1 MHLEKK
7 NWKDLQEEYNMSFK
21 SGFVSIIGKPNAGK
35 STLLNR
41 LTGEKIAIISNK
53 PQTTR
58 NTIRTIITDDE
69 SQIIF
74 IDTPGI
80 HRPKTKLGEY
90 MVNEIN
96 ESIGSVDIIVYLV
109 DVKRTY
115 IKGEERNLLEKLKAT
130 NKKVIL
136 GLNKIDLI
144 DKQELLPIIAK
155 YKDEMDFSGIYPI
168 SAKDGYGVSD
178 ILAKIKNLLPEG
190 PLYYPE
196 DSLTDQPEREIVA
209 EIVRE
214 KMLRLL
220 DDEVPHGIGV
230 EIMKFKDRENKD
242 LIDIEATIYCEK
254 NSHKGIIIG
263 KKGSMLKK
271 IGMYARED
279 IEKMLNT
286 KVNLQLWVKIK
297 DDWRNSKSML
307 STLGYK

>member
-1 MHLEKK
+1 
-7 NWKDLQEEYNMSFK
+7 MSFK

-58 NTIRTIITDDE
+58 NTIRTILTDSE

-96 ESIGSVDIIVYLV
+96 ESLGSVDIIIYLV

-115 IKGEERNLLEKLKAT
+115 IREEERSLLERLKT
-130 NKKVIL
+130 TDKKVIL

-144 DKQELLPIIAK
+144 DKQDLLPIISK
-155 YKDEMDFSGIYPI
+155 YKDEMNFSGIYPI
-168 SAKDGYGVSD
+168 SAMDGYGVED
-178 ILAKIKNLLPEG
+178 ILTKIKELLPEG
-190 PLYYPE
+190 PMYYPA

-209 EIVRE
+209 EIIRE

-242 LIDIEATIYCEK
+242 LVDIEATIYCEK
-254 NSHKGIIIG
+254 SSHKGIIIG
-263 KKGSMLKK
+263 KKGSMLKR

-279 IEKMLNT
+279 IERMLNT
-286 KVNLQLWVKIK
+286 KINLQLWVKIK
-297 DDWRNSKSML
+297 DDWRNSKAML
-307 STLGYK
+307 NTLGYK

>member
-1 MHLEKK
+1 
-7 NWKDLQEEYNMSFK
+7 MSFK

-35 STLLNR
+35 STLLNK

-58 NTIRTIITDDE
+58 NTIRTIITDKE

-90 MVNEIN
+90 MINEIN
-96 ESIGSVDIIVYLV
+96 ESVGSVDIIIYLV

-115 IKGEERNLLEKLKAT
+115 IKEEERSVLERLKST

-144 DKQELLPIIAK
+144 DKQELLPIIEK

-168 SAKDGYGVSD
+168 SAKDGYGVED
-178 ILAKIKNLLPEG
+178 ILAKIKDLLPEG

-209 EIVRE
+209 EIIRE

-242 LIDIEATIYCEK
+242 LVDIEATIYCEK
-254 NSHKGIIIG
+254 SSHKGIIIG
-263 KKGSMLKK
+263 KNGGMLKK
-271 IGMYARED
+271 VGMYARED

-286 KVNLQLWVKIK
+286 KVNLKLWVKIK
-297 DDWRNSKSML
+297 DDWRNSRAML
-307 STLGYK
+307 KTLGYK